1 MVFKSIVI
9 ISILFC
15 SSLWAHKLKV
25 LGTLSPYGSVEI
37 YSTEIDGEIFYKP
50 GSNEKEIGAF
60 DLSVPVKS
68 LDSGIALRNEHIHKY
83 LNHQKH
89 PEILMTD
96 LSIKG
101 DQGSGTITINGVT
114 KKITFKVKESKK
126 RFHTVLKLNTQDFK
140 LAKAKFFHIGVDPD
154 IKVFVDIEKKDIQKK
169 VEIDE
174 KALNSI

>member
-1 MVFKSIVI
+1 MFKSII
-9 ISILFC
+9 IILIL
-15 SSLWAHKLKV
+15 SSNSLWAHKLKV

-37 YSTEIDGEIFYKP
+37 YSTEIDGEIFYKN
-50 GSNEKEIGAF
+50 GSKEIGAL

-83 LNHQKH
+83 LNQKKH
-89 PEILMTD
+89 PEILMSD

-101 DQGSGTITINGVT
+101 GKGQGKITINGVT
-114 KKITFKVKESKK
+114 KKISFVVKESKK
-126 RFHTVLKLNTQDFK
+126 RFHTVLKLNTQKFK

-174 KALNSI
+174 KSLDSI